1 MRIIITKN
9 GKHIIQEIENEK
21 TIKAGFTQDKAAT
34 QTFKKFR
41 NFSCMKLP
49 VLTKNYSTLKSFY
62 ETNKNMR
69 WGRSPCGKGNLG
81 RKTMVNYFNR
91 DESQINQKELDM
103 AKKIKLTKN
112 KINISQ
118 QFLNKYDDLDSTY
131 KDKINKLT
139 NTLKSK
145 KDKGKEEKMKNEL
158 MKNNI
163 AFNTI
168 NPDNNK
174 KNNLESNNEEFNNN
188 KMGSGKNKIL
198 LGDIISLKN
207 LISMKKMISKD
218 NTGPDDTRVPLNDQN
233 KDSYNFRSK
242 YENKKLTYDNLNIL
256 LNLPMNPD
264 RTNLIKYYKQNKAI
278 SPFYFENLL
287 KYNEAQIYKL
297 NKICQIIFH
306 KQEDEKKEAKIIQDK
321 KFNREKIIRQTG
333 NNNMKYVNDLINKT
347 NGIINEYVLKQESNN
362 LKRKK
367 IYIEQVKVIKKKY
380 WDRYGVNKFYKE
392 GQAMSQNYLSTT
404 DFEEMQAKELKK
416 KNNFASSKS
425 SPDLLNK

>member
-9 GKHIIQEIENEK
+9 GKHILKEIENEK
-21 TIKAGFTQDKAAT
+21 TINSAFNNQNNAT
-34 QTFKKFR
+34 QTFQKFR

-49 VLTKNYSTLKSFY
+49 RLTKNYSTLKSFY

-69 WGRSPCGKGNLG
+69 WGRSPCGKPGLA
-81 RKTMVNYFNR
+81 RKTMDNYFNR
-91 DESQINQKELDM
+91 DESKISKRELNL

-118 QFLNKYDDLDSTY
+118 QFLDKYDDLDSTY

-145 KDKGKEEKMKNEL
+145 TDKGKEEKMKNDIL
-158 MKNNI
+158 KNNM

-168 NPDNNK
+168 NVNSANANNNELNPFSNNK
-174 KNNLESNNEEFNNN
+174 KN
-188 KMGSGKNKIL
+188 KIV
-198 LGDIISLKN
+198 LGDIISVKN
-207 LISMKKMISKD
+207 LISMRKMLSKD

-233 KDSYNFRSK
+233 KDSFNFRSK
-242 YENKKLTYDNLNIL
+242 YENKKLTYENLNIL

-264 RTNLIKYYKQNKAI
+264 RTNLIQYYRQNKSIA
-278 SPFYFENLL
+278 PFYFENLL

-321 KFNREKIIRQTG
+321 KFNREKLIRQKG
-333 NNNMKYVNDLINKT
+333 NSNMKYVNELINKS
-347 NGIINEYVLKQESNN
+347 NGIINGYVLKQESNN
-362 LKRKK
+362 IKRKK
-367 IYIEQVKVIKKKY
+367 IYIEEVKKIKKK
-380 WDRYGVNKFYKE
+380 
-392 GQAMSQNYLSTT
+392 
-404 DFEEMQAKELKK
+404 
-416 KNNFASSKS
+416 
-425 SPDLLNK
+425 

>member
-9 GKHIIQEIENEK
+9 GKHILQEIESEK
-21 TIKAGFTQDKAAT
+21 AINAGLGKQNKSPIS
-34 QTFKKFR
+34 FKKFR

-49 VLTKNYSTLKSFY
+49 RLTKNYSTLKSFY

-69 WGRSPCGKGNLG
+69 WGRSLGGKHNLG
-81 RKTMVNYFNR
+81 RKTMDNYFNR
-91 DESQINQKELDM
+91 DESQINKQELNL
-103 AKKIKLTKN
+103 AKKIKLSKN

-118 QFLNKYDDLDSTY
+118 QFLDKYDDLDTTY

-145 KDKGKEEKMKNEL
+145 IDKGREEKMQNDL
-158 MKNNI
+158 VKNNI

-168 NPDNNK
+168 NA
-174 KNNLESNNEEFNNN
+174 ESNNNENIIPFSNN
-188 KMGSGKNKIL
+188 KIGSTKNKIL
-198 LGDIISLKN
+198 LGDIISVRN
-207 LISMKKMISKD
+207 LINMRKMLSKD
-218 NTGPDDTRVPLNDQN
+218 NTGPDDTRIPLNDQN

-264 RTNLIKYYKQNKAI
+264 RTNLIKYYKQNKPI

-306 KQEDEKKEAKIIQDK
+306 KKEDEKKEAKIIQDK
-321 KFNREKIIRQTG
+321 KFNKEKLIRQKG
-333 NNNMKYVNDLINKT
+333 NSNMKYVNELITKS
-347 NGIINEYVLKQESNN
+347 NGIITGYTLKQESNN
-362 LKRKK
+362 VKRKK
-367 IYIEQVKVIKKKY
+367 IFIEEVKKIKKKY
-380 WDRYGVNKFYKE
+380 WDKYGVNKFYKE
-392 GQAMSQNYLSTT
+392 GQVLSQNYLSTT
-404 DFEEMQAKELKK
+404 DFEELQAREMKK
-416 KNNFASSKS
+416 KSNFAYSKS
-425 SPDLLNK
+425 TPDLLTK